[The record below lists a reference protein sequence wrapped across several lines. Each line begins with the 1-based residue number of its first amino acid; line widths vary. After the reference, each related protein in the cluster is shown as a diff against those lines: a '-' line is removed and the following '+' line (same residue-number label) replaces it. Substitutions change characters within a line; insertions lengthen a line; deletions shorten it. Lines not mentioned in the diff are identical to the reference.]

1 MFLKRLISGIVLLG
15 IAFAGIYFGG
25 WFLWAI
31 VLLLALTGTYE
42 MYKALG
48 VKDIAMSVFGY
59 ITIGSFF
66 LIIMPIV
73 SDEKRLMLGAGVF
86 VLDFLISMAGYVFT
100 FPKYTYKQVF
110 DVIIG
115 AIYPGI
121 LISFL
126 YLIRISDCGMLMC
139 WMVFIAAW
147 GSDTF
152 AYLTGMTFKKLY
164 KVHQM
169 TPKLSP
175 KKSIEG
181 GIGGLFFAGL
191 IGFLFGLGFQKDIM
205 IFDIYTPVACALIA
219 VFGGMISMVGDLAA
233 SAIKRNVWI
242 KDYGNVIPGHGGVMD
257 RFDSII
263 FAAPCIYYLIIIL
276 QMF

>member
-115 AIYPGI
+115 EQF
-121 LISFL
+121 SH
-126 YLIRISDCGMLMC
+126 R
-139 WMVFIAAW
+139 
-147 GSDTF
+147 
-152 AYLTGMTFKKLY
+152 
-164 KVHQM
+164 
-169 TPKLSP
+169 
-175 KKSIEG
+175 
-181 GIGGLFFAGL
+181 
-191 IGFLFGLGFQKDIM
+191 
-205 IFDIYTPVACALIA
+205 
-219 VFGGMISMVGDLAA
+219 
-233 SAIKRNVWI
+233 
-242 KDYGNVIPGHGGVMD
+242 
-257 RFDSII
+257 
-263 FAAPCIYYLIIIL
+263 
-276 QMF
+276 